1 MHSLDT
7 KKNSKFHTCHKNVHL
22 CLLCHSV
29 HFPHSC
35 VVKYP
40 RKRLFCPL
48 WHGPTSESSSSSQT
62 PPPLPSNPAPRHPE
76 EGRHRLPAQRL
87 WSRGRQHRRRTKSH
101 AQLRSRR
108 KLNQM
113 PPQAQHK
120 IRSNWAIWL
129 YVDVNARGVQKRG
142 HQDTWAGDGRWKWK
156 EAEGAA
162 QTCCPTSPA
171 STHRRG
177 RYRRP
182 SPWHCRT
189 EL

>member
-1 MHSLDT
+1 MHPLDT
-7 KKNSKFHTCHKNVHL
+7 KKRSKFHPCHKKCSL
-22 CLLCHSV
+22 MPSMS
-29 HFPHSC
+29 FPRSC
-35 VVKYP
+35 VGKYP
-40 RKRLFCPL
+40 RKRLFRPL
-48 WHGPTSESSSSSQT
+48 CHGPTSESSSSSQT

-87 WSRGRQHRRRTKSH
+87 RSRGRKHRPRTKSRV
-101 AQLRSRR
+101 QLHSRC
-108 KLNQM
+108 KLNQL

-120 IRSNWAIWL
+120 IRSNRAIWL

-142 HQDTWAGDGRWKWK
+142 HHDTWTGDGRWKWK

-162 QTCCPTSPA
+162 QTCCPTSLA

-177 RYRRP
+177 RCRRL